1 MALSVSGEFEIEAS
15 PEQVMA
21 ALVDVERIPEW
32 SVVHKKVVVESRFDD
47 GRPRTVR
54 MTLAVLGVSDTQLAE
69 HKWIDDE
76 QMSWT
81 LLESEKQKCQ
91 EGEYRLIPTS
101 RGTSVQLTMAVEP
114 KVWVPKSVLRQGQ
127 KQAVRLIRKGFT
139 QFVLEN
145 YV

>member
-1 MALSVSGEFEIEAS
+1 MALSVSGEFEIEAP

-21 ALVDVERIPEW
+21 ALVEVERIPEW
-32 SVVHKKVVVESRFDD
+32 SAVHKKVVVESRFDD

-54 MTLAVLGVSDTQLAE
+54 MTLAVLGVSDVQLAE
-69 HKWIDDE
+69 HKWIGDE
-76 QMSWT
+76 HMSWT

-91 EGEYRLIPTS
+91 EGEYRLTPTT
-101 RGTSVQLTMAVEP
+101 RGTLVSLTMSVEP

-139 QFVLEN
+139 KFVQEN
-145 YV
+145 NA

>member
-1 MALSVSGEFEIEAS
+1 MALSVSGEFEIEA
-15 PEQVMA
+15 PQEQVMA
-21 ALVDVERIPEW
+21 ALADVERIPEW

-54 MTLAVLGVSDTQLAE
+54 MTLAVLGVADTQLAE
-69 HKWIDDE
+69 HKWLGDE

-91 EGEYRLIPTS
+91 EGEYRLTPTA
-101 RGTSVQLTMAVEP
+101 RGTSVHLTMSVEP

-139 QFVLEN
+139 KFVLEN

>member
-1 MALSVSGEFEIEAS
+1 MALSVSGEFEIEA
-15 PEQVMA
+15 PQEQVMA
-21 ALVDVERIPEW
+21 ALADVERIPEW

-54 MTLAVLGVSDTQLAE
+54 MTLAVLGVADTQLAE
-69 HKWIDDE
+69 HKWLGDE

-91 EGEYRLIPTS
+91 EGEYRLTPTP
-101 RGTSVQLTMAVEP
+101 RGTSVHLTMSVEP

-139 QFVLEN
+139 KFVLEN

>member
-32 SVVHKKVVVESRFDD
+32 SAVHKKVVVESRFDD

-69 HKWIDDE
+69 HKWIGDE
-76 QMSWT
+76 HMSWT

-91 EGEYRLIPTS
+91 EGEYRLVPTPRGRRFSS
-101 RGTSVQLTMAVEP
+101 RWQWNRRCGCRSP
-114 KVWVPKSVLRQGQ
+114 CC
-127 KQAVRLIRKGFT
+127 VRGRSRPCA
-139 QFVLEN
+139 
-145 YV
+145 